1 MIGMTSKQY
10 LVSVKL
16 IYFFSVKKKFYLFF
30 FFKKNVLSQ
39 SMCSSFPVTLT
50 TARLNGEHQ
59 KAAAFTRRYEKSPQR
74 AGVITVSLIIA

>member
-16 IYFFSVKKKFYLFF
+16 IFFSVKKSFTFF
-30 FFKKNVLSQ
+30 FFFNVLSQ

-50 TARLNGEHQ
+50 TVRLNGEHQ
-59 KAAAFTRRYEKSPQR
+59 KAAAFTRHYEKSPQQ